1 MPKYY
6 NAENTGKGFITHE
19 DNELAHVS
27 GYPGNVWVTE
37 NTAWAARHYLVE
49 MTKLNAQTLV
59 NTAISGSVDE
69 DGNPVPPDLLSKYD
83 PEDMYTDMVFL
94 KQTYREKIREKFE
107 GRMVIGRKNNFFV
120 QKRR

>member
-1 MPKYY
+1 MANKYY
-6 NAENTGKGFITHE
+6 QTENIGKGFITHE
-19 DNELAHVS
+19 DNELSHIS

-69 DGNPVPPDLLSKYD
+69 DGEQIVLNLP
-83 PEDMYTDMVFL
+83 
-94 KQTYREKIREKFE
+94 
-107 GRMVIGRKNNFFV
+107 
-120 QKRR
+120 

>member
-1 MPKYY
+1 MAKKYY

-19 DNELAHVS
+19 DNELEHIS

-69 DGNPVPPDLLSKYD
+69 NGDQIILNLP
-83 PEDMYTDMVFL
+83 
-94 KQTYREKIREKFE
+94 
-107 GRMVIGRKNNFFV
+107 
-120 QKRR
+120 